1 MDGHAYE
8 LLQLSMKWKQLY
20 HHAVDQLCCANIRRT
35 MLLRTCYCQ
44 LNALAQRGE
53 VPELA
58 RLNCNASVHVIKK
71 DNTASHAHRTCFCN
85 ALLRHSH
92 STTTTLTCNM
102 KTEISMKYT
111 APAGYIYKKF
121 YSMYC
126 S

>member
-44 LNALAQRGE
+44 LNALAQKGE

-71 DNTASHAHRTCFCN
+71 TTQHHVLTELASVIHCRI
-85 ALLRHSH
+85 
-92 STTTTLTCNM
+92 TL
-102 KTEISMKYT
+102 IQL
-111 APAGYIYKKF
+111 PLH
-121 YSMYC
+121 
-126 S
+126 